1 MDKIELKVANR
12 EILGKKVKHLR
23 RQGITPV
30 HVFGHGIESLALQCD
45 TKELERVLSQAGQTR
60 LVNLKLAREKKPRTV
75 VVREF
80 DRDWRRGELVHV
92 DFYQVRMEEKIRL
105 EIPVVLIGEAPA
117 LKSKTNM
124 LDHALGT
131 LTVECLPAK
140 IPGSIEVDISYLAEL
155 DQAIR
160 VKDIPLDKDITVL
173 NNLDLVVAKISLR
186 PVEKVEEKVVAEV
199 VEAEAKAEVAEE
211 AAEAPKEAAP
221 AGKKSKGKEA

>member
-1 MDKIELKVANR
+1 VDKIELKVASR
-12 EILGKKVKHLR
+12 EILGKRVKHLR

-45 TKELERVLSQAGQTR
+45 TKELERVLSRAGQTR
-60 LVNLKLAREKKPRTV
+60 LIDLKLAKEKKPRTV

-92 DFYQVRMEEKIRL
+92 DFYQVKMEEKIRL

-117 LKSKTNM
+117 LKAKTNM

-140 IPGSIEVDISYLAEL
+140 IPGSIEVDISSLTEL

-160 VKDIPLDKDITVL
+160 VKDITLDKDITVL
-173 NNLDLVVAKISLR
+173 NNPDLVVAKISLR
-186 PVEKVEEKVVAEV
+186 PVEKVEEKVVEEV

-221 AGKKSKGKEA
+221 GQKKSKET